1 MHSVERAFPSE
12 RQTVTSALFDPLF
25 GASEVDPVIGDQ
37 AWLVALCEV
46 ETALAR
52 ACKEAG
58 LIDLPTALEIGA
70 AAEAFAGS
78 DPAELG
84 RRSVAGGNPVIP
96 LVESLRDRVRS
107 RAGDAAAEAVHL
119 GATSQDILD
128 SAAMLVTARALDVVL
143 PALRGCSG
151 HCAALAR
158 AHRDT
163 PMIGRTLMQQA
174 VPTTFGALAAVWGA
188 GLDRAV
194 LRLSAVRGSLPV
206 QFGGAGGTLAALHPR
221 GTDVRAALADE
232 LDLRDPGAVWHT
244 DRGVIAE
251 LAGVLGLVAVA
262 VAKIA
267 GDVVLLCQTEVGEL
281 RESAP
286 GGSSSMPHKQ
296 NPIAA
301 ITTRAAAAA
310 APGLVASL
318 LSQGAHELQRGAGPW
333 HAEWPA
339 LTALLRCVSGAT
351 ARLQDCLGGL
361 EVDAARM
368 LENLG
373 DRRIE
378 LGHAGDLVD
387 TYLGG
392 RR

>member
-1 MHSVERAFPSE
+1 M
-12 RQTVTSALFDPLF
+12 TSALFDPLA
-25 GASEVDPVIGDQ
+25 GAADVDATIDDR
-37 AWLVALCEV
+37 AWLRALCEV

-52 ACKEAG
+52 ACREVG

-70 AAEAFAGS
+70 AAEAFADT

-107 RAGDAAAEAVHL
+107 RAGDAAADAVHL
-119 GATSQDILD
+119 GATSQDVLD
-128 SAAMLVTARALDVVL
+128 TAAMLVTVRALDVVV
-143 PALRGCSG
+143 PALRGCAG

-174 VPTTFGALAAVWGA
+174 VPTTFGALAAVWGR
-188 GLDRAV
+188 GLDRATA
-194 LRLSAVRGSLPV
+194 RLATVRGSLPV
-206 QFGGAGGTLAALHPR
+206 QLGGAGGTLAALYPR
-221 GTDVRAALADE
+221 GTDVRGALADE

-251 LAGVLGLVAVA
+251 LAGTLGAAAVA
-262 VAKIA
+262 VGKTA
-267 GDVVLLCQTEVGEL
+267 GDVILLAQTELGEL

-286 GGSSSMPHKQ
+286 GGSSSMPHKR

-301 ITTRAAAAA
+301 ITARAAAAA
-310 APGLVASL
+310 APGLVATL
-318 LSQGAHELQRGAGPW
+318 LAEGAHELQRAAGPW

-339 LTALLRCVSGAT
+339 LTGLLRSVGGSAS
-351 ARLQDCLGGL
+351 RLQDCLGGL
-361 EVDAARM
+361 EVDAAAM
-368 LENLG
+368 LAALG
-373 DRRIE
+373 DRPVE

-387 TYLGG
+387 SYLGA

>member
-1 MHSVERAFPSE
+1 M
-12 RQTVTSALFDPLF
+12 TSALFDPLL
-25 GASEVDPVIGDQ
+25 GASDVDATIDDR
-37 AWLVALCEV
+37 AWLRALCEV

-52 ACKEAG
+52 ACKETG

-96 LVESLRDRVRS
+96 LVDTLRERVRA
-107 RAGDAAAEAVHL
+107 RAGDAAADAVHL

-128 SAAMLVTARALDVVL
+128 TAAMLVTARALDVVL
-143 PALRGCSG
+143 PALRGCAG

-174 VPTTFGALAAVWGA
+174 VPTTFGALATVWGS

-194 LRLSAVRGSLPV
+194 ARLSAIRGALPV
-206 QFGGAGGTLAALHPR
+206 QFGGAGGTLAALYPR
-221 GTDVRAALADE
+221 GADVRAALADE

-251 LAGVLGLVAVA
+251 LAGTLGLGAVA
-262 VAKIA
+262 VGKVA
-267 GDVVLLCQTEVGEL
+267 GDVVLLSQTEVGEL
-281 RESAP
+281 RDSAP
-286 GGSSSMPHKQ
+286 GGSSSMPHKR
-296 NPIAA
+296 NPVAA
-301 ITTRAAAAA
+301 ITARAGAAS
-310 APGLVASL
+310 APGLVATL
-318 LSQGAHELQRGAGPW
+318 LATGAHELQRGAGPW

-339 LTALLRCVSGAT
+339 LTALLRTVGGAA
-351 ARLQDCLGGL
+351 ARLQDCLAGL

-368 LENLG
+368 LANLG
-373 DRRIE
+373 DRTVE